1 MKTRV
6 LWLMLLCAL
15 SGNAFA
21 VSKFVD
27 SVDVI
32 QIGTYQHGAGHFV
45 WFSVS
50 IPECATPLSFNET
63 QPGGKALFASLTVAL
78 VNKRK
83 VGLRYDGCDI
93 LEVYLK

>member
-6 LWLMLLCAL
+6 LWFTLLYAL

-21 VSKFVD
+21 EPKFVD

-32 QIGTYQHGAGHFV
+32 QIGTYHHAPAHFV
-45 WFSVS
+45 WFSVN
-50 IPECATPLSFNET
+50 IPECATPLSFDET
-63 QPGGKALFASLTVAL
+63 QAGGKALFATLTVAL
-78 VNKRK
+78 INKRK
-83 VGLRYDGCDI
+83 VGVRYDGCSI